1 MEIEIIEK
9 DASKTDEVSRK
20 EAHSAPE
27 NVQIIEEIMIDEE
40 TVDSIMVEEI
50 TVEDNDEL
58 PNIQIEDVDFST
70 SDTTERVEDIE
81 ELEIIPQA
89 STSRPVVPKCY
100 PCNTYFK
107 DMDFLKKHIQKKH
120 PSNNSLNTNLN
131 IAQENASL
139 PNQRITKVY
148 ACHMSKC
155 KYRSQ
160 SRDEMKAHRES
171 VHSTQT
177 NLPHHTNTVHGSENR
192 QTVFVRPIQDLYQTK
207 PATDTTN
214 VQEET
219 EDIMEIEEST
229 PNKDELRLGR
239 EISDLVGQWMRDN
252 IPLFDSSTASNRP
265 VVGRRA
271 SQLLQVV
278 RESILASQGGM
289 EAAALTADYKMFVI
303 GEMEK
308 QFHSR
313 TVGLTNWAH
322 KYI

>member
-40 TVDSIMVEEI
+40 TVDLLIVEEI

-58 PNIQIEDVDFST
+58 PNIQIEDVVFST

-100 PCNTYFK
+100 LCNTCFK

-120 PSNNSLNTNLN
+120 PSNNSLHPLS
-131 IAQENASL
+131 IAQTYKQAYN
-139 PNQRITKVY
+139 K
-148 ACHMSKC
+148 
-155 KYRSQ
+155 
-160 SRDEMKAHRES
+160 
-171 VHSTQT
+171 
-177 NLPHHTNTVHGSENR
+177 HTNTDHGSEKR
-192 QTVFVRPIQDLYQTK
+192 QTVFVRPMQELYQTK
-207 PATDTTN
+207 PTTDTTN
-214 VQEET
+214 VQEEI

-229 PNKDELRLGR
+229 PNKHELRLGR

-252 IPLFDSSTASNRP
+252 IPLFDSTTPSNRL

-278 RESILASQGGM
+278 R
-289 EAAALTADYKMFVI
+289 
-303 GEMEK
+303 
-308 QFHSR
+308 
-313 TVGLTNWAH
+313 
-322 KYI
+322 